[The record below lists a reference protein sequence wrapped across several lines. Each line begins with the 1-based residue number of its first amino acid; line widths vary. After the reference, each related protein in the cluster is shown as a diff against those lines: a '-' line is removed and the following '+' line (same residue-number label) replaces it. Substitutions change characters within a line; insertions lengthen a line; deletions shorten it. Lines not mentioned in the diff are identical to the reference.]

1 MSCSDHLGR
10 TKRRAALLFVVV
22 VVAGGLVHVAIG
34 WAAPAED
41 VTLRLERF
49 YDNACRCYKLR
60 FSGTI
65 ASRAANEYVA
75 VLQQRCGSTSSTAV
89 AGASTREGGIWEAE
103 PVTGARPGQDSSTY
117 RARWNGR
124 LSEPLTFRADLPMT
138 LTRLPGRRYRV
149 SVSTGDTR
157 QNLAGRIVELQRLT
171 AGQWRRV
178 RRTRLVRAQGSAGA
192 YLSFSAVFTVRAR
205 GLTVR
210 VWAPSDTASPCYAA
224 SASGTWV
231 SGRSPGTSSASGAR
245 IIDRTLL
252 CSTAM
257 RGGIRQI
264 SIQASAAARPAPG
277 GASFTVLTSWVPDGR
292 LTSGSTAGL
301 LLNPTRCTPTRAN
314 VPLAAAKLEGGSPG
328 TSGQEFDCETPRRVL
343 LRVRAEFRVPTP
355 LETSREWGYP
365 ELVARGEVTKAS
377 LAIRTQAGK
386 PLAFATVS
394 ASGKARLL
402 TAPSCIEDTNS
413 S

>member
-1 MSCSDHLGR
+1 MSRVFASVLG
-10 TKRRAALLFVVV
+10 TIALAAG
-22 VVAGGLVHVAIG
+22 VAAFGASVGGAQG
-34 WAAPAED
+34 QD

-49 YDNACRCYKLR
+49 YDNACRCFKLR

-89 AGASTREGGIWEAE
+89 AGASTREGGVWEAE
-103 PVTGARPGQDSSTY
+103 PVSGARPGQDSSTY
-117 RARWNGR
+117 RARWDGR

-138 LTRLPGRRYRV
+138 LTRLPGGRYRV
-149 SVSTGDTR
+149 SVNTGDTR
-157 QNLAGRIVELQRLT
+157 QNLMGRIVELQRLT

-178 RRTRLVRAQGSAGA
+178 RRTRLVRARGSAGA
-192 YLSFSAVFTVRAR
+192 SFSAVFTVRAR
-205 GLTVR
+205 GLTLR
-210 VWAPSDTASPCYAA
+210 VWAPSVTASPCYAA

-231 SGRSPGTSSASGAR
+231 SGRSPGASSASGAR
-245 IIDRTLL
+245 VIDRTLL
-252 CSTAM
+252 CSTAV

-264 SIQASAAARPAPG
+264 TIQASAASGPAPG
-277 GASFTVLTSWVPDGR
+277 GAYFGVLTSWVPDGR
-292 LTSGSTAGL
+292 LASGTTAGL
-301 LLNPTRCTPTRAN
+301 TLNPTRCTPTKAN

-402 TAPSCIEDTNS
+402 TASSCVEDTS
-413 S
+413 PP

>member
-1 MSCSDHLGR
+1 LTR
-10 TKRRAALLFVVV
+10 LAIALIAVTAVAA
-22 VVAGGLVHVAIG
+22 AGLVATARG
-34 WAAPAED
+34 ASAAD
-41 VTLRLERF
+41 VTLRVERF

-75 VLQQRCGSTSSTAV
+75 VLQQKCGSMSSTAV
-89 AGASTREGGIWEAE
+89 AGASTREGGVWEAE
-103 PVTGARPGQDSSTY
+103 PVSGARPGQDSSTY
-117 RARWNGR
+117 RARWDGR

-138 LTRLPGRRYRV
+138 LTRLPGGRYRV

-157 QNLAGRIVELQRLT
+157 QNLRGRIVELQRLT

-178 RRTRLVRAQGSAGA
+178 RRTRLVRARGSAGA
-192 YLSFSAVFTVRAR
+192 SFSAVFTVRAR
-205 GLTVR
+205 GLTLR

-224 SASGTWV
+224 SASGTWA
-231 SGRSPGTSSASGAR
+231 SGRSPGTSSASGTR
-245 IIDRTLL
+245 VIDRTLL

-264 SIQASAAARPAPG
+264 AVQASAAAGPAPG
-277 GASFTVLTSWVPDGR
+277 GAWFGALTSWVPDGR
-292 LTSGSTAGL
+292 LASGSTAGL
-301 LLNPTRCTPTRAN
+301 TLNSTHCSPTRAN

-328 TSGQEFDCETPRRVL
+328 TSGQEFDCETPSRVL

-386 PLAFATVS
+386 PLAFAAVF
-394 ASGKARLL
+394 ASGKARLF
-402 TAPSCIEDTNS
+402 AAGSCIEDNS
-413 S
+413 PP